1 MATTRLNQRMF
12 RSSVADDVGPAQV
25 CTGFQTASRTTT
37 GFGIRPSL
45 KKRSATPCWVA
56 TMSSVMGPT
65 ANDERLAATVWM
77 SRGIPVIALNDFA
90 TSSRCDSAHLAVEDV
105 TSMICCR
112 TGPWLFAKSRLA
124 IYTVL
129 VLVNW

>member
-1 MATTRLNQRMF
+1 MGAHVDLSRQCFN
-12 RSSVADDVGPAQV
+12 SVGGDDVRSAQV
-25 CTGFQTASRTTT
+25 CAGFQTASRTTT
-37 GFGIRPSL
+37 GFGISPSL

-90 TSSRCDSAHLAVEDV
+90 TSSRCDSAHLAVEEV

-124 IYTVL
+124 I
-129 VLVNW
+129 